1 MDLVRLYE
9 IIAASRDRELEDDL
23 KEAEMFG
30 ESWPAVLAARRK
42 AAEEARLR
50 HRAHESYQLPL
61 PGINPT
67 LMSLRSREVRPA
79 PQPAPLDQGTQLA
92 LFEQAAIGA
101 VPTAASALQA
111 AVAEAQATEPER
123 GSRGTRMAVGRWP
136 LLLSSLGLTGLGGL
150 GLWAE
155 SARKEQEERDRAAAY
170 G

>member
-9 IIAASRDRELEDDL
+9 IIAASRDQEFEDDL

-50 HRAHESYQLPL
+50 RPRLESYQLPL

-79 PQPAPLDQGTQLA
+79 PLPAPLDQGTQLA

-101 VPTAASALQA
+101 VPTAASTLQA
-111 AVAEAQATEPER
+111 AVAEAQAAEPER
-123 GSRGTRMAVGRWP
+123 GSRGTRMAAIGRWP
-136 LLLSSLGLTGLGGL
+136 LLLSSLGLAGLGGL
-150 GLWAE
+150 GLWAG
-155 SARKEQEERDRAAAY
+155 SQQDQVERERAAA
-170 G
+170 